1 MHTTSNEIPKFLVS
15 SRYIT
20 ATIAFI
26 VLFSAIFLISYQPF
40 SISLWFS
47 TGDIVSILFTL
58 LFYVASIVILI
69 LSRWTMYRIQDRYEL
84 TSTLYYFWIVAEIFV
99 ITILYTFVTHHY
111 FSGSLTPIDIG
122 LRALF
127 CVTVIMA
134 IPNIM
139 VRSMLATA
147 QSVKSLRQRSMS

>member
-1 MHTTSNEIPKFLVS
+1 MHTTSNEIPQFLVS

-99 ITILYTFVTHHY
+99 NIAKQV
-111 FSGSLTPIDIG
+111 
-122 LRALF
+122 
-127 CVTVIMA
+127 A
-134 IPNIM
+134 I
-139 VRSMLATA
+139 S
-147 QSVKSLRQRSMS
+147 